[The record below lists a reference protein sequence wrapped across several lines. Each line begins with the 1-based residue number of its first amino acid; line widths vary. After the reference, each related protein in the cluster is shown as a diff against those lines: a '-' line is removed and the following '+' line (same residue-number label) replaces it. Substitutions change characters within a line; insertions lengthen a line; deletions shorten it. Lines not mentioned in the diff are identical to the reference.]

1 MRRMLKVTIAG
12 LAIGLIAGNVA
23 MAQGQRRGRGGF
35 GPGMFRQSPAM
46 LIGRE
51 EVQKELKLE
60 GDQVAQANA
69 IRDEMFQGF
78 RRGAPGEQLSDE
90 ERAKRRE
97 EQQKKTEE
105 LNKKA
110 MGLLK
115 AEQASRMKQI
125 EIWVNGVVLALTENA
140 DVTKEL
146 SLTDDQKGAV
156 KTISEEAD
164 KKRQELFSGVRGASE
179 EDRRK
184 IFEQMGTLTKETESE
199 CMAVLTDDQKAKFD
213 KLRGPKFEL
222 PRFGG
227 PGGGRR
233 GRPGGTNN

>member
-1 MRRMLKVTIAG
+1 MVKVTVAG
-12 LAIGLIAGNVA
+12 LVIGLIAGNVA
-23 MAQGQRRGRGGF
+23 VAQGQGRRG

-78 RRGAPGEQLSDE
+78 RRGGQGEQLSDE

-97 EQQKKTEE
+97 EQEKKTAE

-110 MGLLK
+110 MGLLN
-115 AEQASRMKQI
+115 AEQATRMKQV
-125 EIWVNGVVLALTENA
+125 EIWVNGVALALSDNA

-146 SLTDDQKGAV
+146 NLTDDQKGAV
-156 KTISEEAD
+156 KTISDEAG
-164 KKRQELFSGVRGASE
+164 KKRQELFSGFRGASE

-184 IFEQMGTLTKETESE
+184 IMEQSDTLTKETESE

-213 KLRGPKFEL
+213 KLRGPKFEM

-227 PGGGRR
+227 GGGRR
-233 GRPGGTNN
+233 GRPGGGNN